1 VPGLQVPV
9 PSQVEMPEQT
19 LPPHVVPLGA
29 GGFEQV
35 PVDVLHVPAT
45 WQPSLAVQ
53 AIALP
58 EQTPEVQTS
67 FVVHALPSLQAV
79 PFGALGFE
87 HVPVDGS
94 HVPAT

>member
-19 LPPHVVPLGA
+19 LPPHVVPLAA

-35 PVDVLHVPAT
+35 PLDGLQVPAT
-45 WQPSLAVQ
+45 WHASSAVH
-53 AIALP
+53 AVALP
-58 EQTPEVQTS
+58 EQTPEAQTS

-79 PFGALGFE
+79 PFGALGLE

-94 HVPAT
+94 HEPAT